1 MLAAALLVIFPFA
14 MIYAAF
20 SDLVSMTISNRVP
33 VILSVAYI
41 VLSLALGVPA
51 FEMAMHIG
59 IALVCLTVTFGFFA
73 AGWMGGGDAKLVAAT
88 ALWFGPSQTLME
100 YLAIG
105 SVYGGFLTLGL
116 LAIRINL
123 VPATGIDFVDHLL
136 DQKTGIPY
144 GIALGAAGLTCY
156 SSSAW
161 IEYALQSMG

>member
-51 FEMAMHIG
+51 FEMSMHVG

-100 YLAIG
+100 YLAIA

-144 GIALGAAGLTCY
+144 GIALGAAGLTSY